1 MKSSLFANRNF
12 TLLYL
17 GQLVSLFGDWFKT
30 IALIGVT
37 YNLYPH
43 ASAVGGMFIASVLP
57 VLFGGIILGP
67 FVDRWN
73 KKKIMI
79 TADVL
84 RFVFS
89 AGVILGAWMQNIW
102 LVYLFISLSALVS
115 AMFAPARAVM
125 MPELVGKE
133 KIVQATSSFALLNS
147 VAMAVATALGGFV
160 ADWIGP
166 YSVLW
171 YDAVSY
177 LFSAV
182 CILFIRYSTANP
194 TEVKARVPYLQQVKE
209 GIVYVKNRP
218 QLVAVYNL
226 QFWRDFCLGY
236 VYILFSLYIL
246 NELQAGNT
254 GIGIGYSI
262 TAIAYIIGAFFIK
275 RYFKKQPFDDSAF
288 FKIYFP
294 FNILYGIGLG
304 VTFSI
309 HNWPLFLALLL
320 LTNIFQSGVN
330 IVTETSLLTF
340 SDTSIRGR
348 VYASWMSMSRLAY
361 GISLPLFSAI
371 SDLLPISQGG
381 KLLTVIL
388 AVSTLALIF
397 YLKSRLSR
405 LQAETSADISIGG

>member
-37 YNLYPH
+37 YALYPH

-57 VLFGGIILGP
+57 VLFGGIIMGP
-67 FVDRWN
+67 LVDRLN

-79 TADVL
+79 YVDIARSL
-84 RFVFS
+84 LS
-89 AGVILGAWMQNIW
+89 AAVIYGAWVQNIW
-102 LVYLFISLSALVS
+102 IVYIFIAASALVS
-115 AMFAPARAVM
+115 SLFAPARATM
-125 MPELVGKE
+125 LPELVGKD

-160 ADWIGP
+160 ADWVGP
-166 YSVLW
+166 YAVLW
-171 YDAVSY
+171 YDAASY

-182 CILFIRYSTANP
+182 CIYFIQYAWTKPSEA
-194 TEVKARVPYLQQVKE
+194 KARVPYLQQVKE

-246 NELQAGNT
+246 NELQAGNS

-275 RYFKKQPFDDSAF
+275 RYFKKKPFDDTAF

-309 HNWPLFLALLL
+309 HNWPLFLAFLLV
-320 LTNIFQSGVN
+320 TNIFQSGVN
-330 IVTETSLLTF
+330 IVTETSLLTY
-340 SDTSIRGR
+340 SDPSIRGR
-348 VYASWMSMSRLAY
+348 VYASWLSMSRLAY
-361 GISLPLFSAI
+361 GIALPLFSAVGEWI
-371 SDLLPISQGG
+371 PISQGG
-381 KLLTVIL
+381 KLLTVIIAL
-388 AVSTLALIF
+388 STLVLIG
-397 YLKSRLSR
+397 YLKSRLAR
-405 LQAETSADISIGG
+405 LQAEHQPDVSIGG